1 MLLNDWKKT
10 LQAMQQRDKA
20 LQAMKDMIDEKQEE
34 ITNLETEIQ
43 GINKEITVEQQT
55 NSRLIDTEDKF
66 KKEGQIFAAKI
77 EEL

>member
-43 GINKEITVEQQT
+43 GINKEITVE
-55 NSRLIDTEDKF
+55 
-66 KKEGQIFAAKI
+66 
-77 EEL
+77 

>member
-1 MLLNDWKKT
+1 MPPFQQKGEVRKKVVYATKMLLNDWKKT

-43 GINKEITVEQQT
+43 GINKEITVEQ
-55 NSRLIDTEDKF
+55 
-66 KKEGQIFAAKI
+66 
-77 EEL
+77 